1 MSIIWLSLRD
11 RGIPQQTARTIIASW
26 RDSSKKQYLA
36 SILQWGRFC
45 VIRKIHPCRASVLDR
60 LNFVQYLFNLSVSYS
75 SINTARSALSFIL
88 PRNDCGSFGQHFLVK
103 KFIRGVYNLRAPAPK
118 YSYIWDVSVVLEIF
132 RHLPE
137 NNLLS
142 LKLLS
147 LKLVMLVALVSGQR
161 VQTLSLL
168 DLGLTYSVYDSI
180 VFVILDM
187 TKTSRPGK
195 SASQIVLSEHGQ
207 DKRLCFFL
215 LGSIPIETLECRTS
229 SKLFLGLQKP
239 HKAVESQTSSRWLK
253 ATLRLSGV
261 RIDIFSGYS
270 TRAAS
275 SSKAKLA
282 GLSVDSILECVGWS
296 NEQTFARYYNKKIV
310 DINAFAN
317 GVLASN

>member
-1 MSIIWLSLRD
+1 M
-11 RGIPQQTARTIIASW
+11 
-26 RDSSKKQYLA
+26 
-36 SILQWGRFC
+36 
-45 VIRKIHPCRASVLDR
+45 
-60 LNFVQYLFNLSVSYS
+60 
-75 SINTARSALSFIL
+75 
-88 PRNDCGSFGQHFLVK
+88 VK
-103 KFIRGVYNLRAPAPK
+103 KFIRGVYNLRTPAPK
-118 YSYIWDVSVVLEIF
+118 YSYIWDVSVALEF
-132 RHLPE
+132 FKHLPE

-161 VQTLSLL
+161 VQTLSQL
-168 DLGLTYSVYDSI
+168 DLSFAYSVYHSI

-195 SASQIVLSEHGQ
+195 SAPQIVLSEYGQ
-207 DKRLCFFL
+207 DKRLCVISCLVAYL
-215 LGSIPIETLECRTS
+215 LRTLEYRKS
-229 SKLFLGLQKP
+229 SKLFLDLQKP
-239 HKAVESQTSSRWLK
+239 HKAVGSQTLSRWLK

-261 RIDIFSGYS
+261 RIDIFSGHS

-317 GVLASN
+317 VVLTCFWCKLISEPWGLSIIYNLNIILHIESVRMICWVQYTSFYTKYSDFSLWLTLAALKSRCDFETKYIGEEEFEN

>member
-1 MSIIWLSLRD
+1 MACLLSGCRLET
-11 RGIPQQTARTIIASW
+11 GIPQQTARTIIAFW

-36 SILQWGRFC
+36 SIRQWGRFC
-45 VIRKIHPCRASVLDR
+45 VIRKIHPCRASVLDG
-60 LNFVQYLFNLSVSYS
+60 LNFLQYLFNLSVSYS

-88 PRNDCGSFGQHFLVK
+88 PRNYCGSFGQHFLVK
-103 KFIRGVYNLRAPAPK
+103 KFVRGVYNLRTPAPK
-118 YSYIWDVSVVLEIF
+118 YGYIWDVSVVLEFF

-168 DLGLTYSVYDSI
+168 DLSFTYSVYDSI
-180 VFVILDM
+180 VFVITGM
-187 TKTSRPGK
+187 IKTSRPGK
-195 SASQIVLSEHGQ
+195 SSSQIVLAEYGQ
-207 DKRLCFFL
+207 DKRLCVVSCLIAYL
-215 LGSIPIETLECRTS
+215 LKTLEYRTS

-239 HKAVESQTSSRWLK
+239 HKAVGSQTLSRWLK

-261 RIDIFSGYS
+261 RIDIFSGHS

-282 GLSVDSILECVGWS
+282 GLSVDRIL
-296 NEQTFARYYNKKIV
+296 
-310 DINAFAN
+310 
-317 GVLASN
+317 

>member
-26 RDSSKKQYLA
+26 RDSPKKQYLA
-36 SILQWGRFC
+36 SIRQWGRLC
-45 VIRKIHPCRASVLDR
+45 VIRKIHPCRASVLDG
-60 LNFVQYLFNLSVSYS
+60 LNFLQYLFILSVSYS
-75 SINTARSALSFIL
+75 SVNTARSVLSFIL

-103 KFIRGVYNLRAPAPK
+103 KFVRGVSNLRIPTK
-118 YSYIWDVSVVLEIF
+118 YSYIWDVLVVLEFF

-137 NNLLS
+137 NNLLP

-168 DLGLTYSVYDSI
+168 DLSFNNSVYDSI
-180 VFVILDM
+180 VFVIPNM

-195 SASQIVLSEHGQ
+195 PASQIVLSEYGQ
-207 DKRLCFFL
+207 DKRLCVVSCLIAYL
-215 LGSIPIETLECRTS
+215 LKTLEYRTS

-239 HKAVESQTSSRWLK
+239 HKAVGSQTLSRWLK

-261 RIDIFSGYS
+261 RIDIFLGHS

-282 GLSVDSILECVGWS
+282 GLSL
-296 NEQTFARYYNKKIV
+296 T
-310 DINAFAN
+310 AF
-317 GVLASN
+317 